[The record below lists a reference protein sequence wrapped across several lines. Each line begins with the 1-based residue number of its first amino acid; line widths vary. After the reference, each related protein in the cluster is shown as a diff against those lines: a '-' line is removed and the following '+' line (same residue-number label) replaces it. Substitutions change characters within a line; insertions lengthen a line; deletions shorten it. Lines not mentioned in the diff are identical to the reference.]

1 MRNKGLF
8 LFFTILIA
16 ATCLYCLSFSFVT
29 WKIGKDARNF
39 ANDPVIIA
47 EVIKQANGDKMLE
60 QHLRDSVISS
70 REIQYLTDKKEEK
83 VFLGNTYKQTKYK
96 ELNLGLDLKGGMN
109 VTLEISFPDVIKG
122 LAENSDDSLFIR
134 SFNRANNVYNK
145 TNGDYV
151 TIFVDAFNAEK
162 KAMNMQNALL
172 RTYFGDRLGAKSV
185 SDAEI
190 IKLLRTES
198 DAVIDRTFR
207 ILRTRID
214 RFGVAQ
220 PNIQRLQGSRILV
233 ELPGIKEPER
243 VTELLKS
250 TAKLEFWEVY
260 NDVVNGQT
268 IQQRFAIADTQLAQ
282 EIKAKKA

>member
-1 MRNKGLF
+1 MRNKGLI
-8 LFFTILIA
+8 LFFSILIA
-16 ATCLYCLSFSFVT
+16 LTCLYCLSFSFVT

-39 ANDPVIIA
+39 ANDPAVIE

-60 QHLRDSVISS
+60 QHLRDSVISA
-70 REIQYLTDKKEEK
+70 REAQYLAEKKEEK

-109 VTLEISFPDVIKG
+109 VTLEISYPDVLKG
-122 LAENSDDSLFIR
+122 LADNTEDSLFIR
-134 SFNRANNVYNK
+134 SFNRANSEYINSSA
-145 TNGDYV
+145 DYV
-151 TIFVDAFNAEK
+151 DLFVNAFNVEK
-162 KAMNMQNALL
+162 KAMGMENALL
-172 RTYFGDRLGAKSV
+172 RTYFGEKLGAKAV
-185 SDAEI
+185 SDKEI
-190 IKLLRTES
+190 VTLLKKES
-198 DAVIDRTFR
+198 DEVIDRTFR

-260 NDVVNGQT
+260 NDVVNGKS
-268 IQQRFAIADTQLAQ
+268 IQQRFAVA
-282 EIKAKKA
+282 